1 MTETNT
7 TNRSKDAMN
16 ENSQKITDQENLEDF
31 KIIQELKNISID
43 SDDLSSLIKAL
54 ENFECKLKS
63 LNNVDNIFI
72 NEVFAIFDR
81 LINKD
86 NIKINL
92 ILSRIYIDIISNDS
106 LYKNYLMFE
115 KDDNNKI
122 DCLII
127 LISDCSSIIEKLEG
141 FVFDPEL
148 FKLKNKTMDL
158 LKCIYFNCKNKISN
172 DEKLRILEDLIDT
185 LPPKFYSNA
194 FIELNKN
201 KYLYDISKSQT
212 LDKIASFDDKFMQ
225 VNNYFEQFEVFKKFV
240 ENNSGSIKCTSIN
253 DENIGKNEVE
263 DNKENVADPE
273 KVYFYQNY
281 GLLLL
286 KFCKYHNY
294 IFLNREEQK
303 EDKIVDDENT
313 GGDNENARV
322 VFLLDKFKEEE
333 KKDENQINET
343 KEENKKNNIIEEILQ
358 DKQYHSVFDSKEYVD
373 LIRKEVNYYLQ
384 HTKNLEND
392 KNLKSLRSQ
401 MSYFISTLGKESYV
415 PLFLK
420 HLSKITIS
428 DNFTPS
434 FLTIVPAG
442 KVNKLYLET
451 KINENMLV
459 YIEFFLE
466 DKSKDITFEI
476 NKYDENTNSFKPMY
490 KEEKAKDINKF
501 FILCKEYSLYEI
513 IFNNDYSWFNS
524 KEVFY
529 RISLLKLSEKQN
541 QNIEN

>member
-1 MTETNT
+1 M
-7 TNRSKDAMN
+7 
-16 ENSQKITDQENLEDF
+16 
-31 KIIQELKNISID
+31 
-43 SDDLSSLIKAL
+43 
-54 ENFECKLKS
+54 
-63 LNNVDNIFI
+63 
-72 NEVFAIFDR
+72 
-81 LINKD
+81 
-86 NIKINL
+86 
-92 ILSRIYIDIISNDS
+92 
-106 LYKNYLMFE
+106 
-115 KDDNNKI
+115 
-122 DCLII
+122 
-127 LISDCSSIIEKLEG
+127 
-141 FVFDPEL
+141 
-148 FKLKNKTMDL
+148 
-158 LKCIYFNCKNKISN
+158 
-172 DEKLRILEDLIDT
+172 
-185 LPPKFYSNA
+185 
-194 FIELNKN
+194 
-201 KYLYDISKSQT
+201 
-212 LDKIASFDDKFMQ
+212 
-225 VNNYFEQFEVFKKFV
+225 
-240 ENNSGSIKCTSIN
+240 
-253 DENIGKNEVE
+253 
-263 DNKENVADPE
+263 
-273 KVYFYQNY
+273 
-281 GLLLL
+281 

-294 IFLNREEQK
+294 VFLNREEQK
-303 EDKIVDDENT
+303 EDKIVHDENT
-313 GGDNENARV
+313 GDDNENARV

-333 KKDENQINET
+333 KKEENQINET

-358 DKQYHSVFDSKEYVD
+358 DKQYHSVLDSKEYID
-373 LIRKEVNYYLQ
+373 LIQKEVNYYLE

-490 KEEKAKDINKF
+490 KEEKAKDIYKF

-541 QNIEN
+541 QNIEK

>member
-7 TNRSKDAMN
+7 TNRSNDSMN
-16 ENSQKITDQENLEDF
+16 ENSQKITDQENLEDS
-31 KIIQELKNISID
+31 KIIQELKNINID
-43 SDDLSSLIKAL
+43 SDDLPFLIKAL

-63 LNNVDNIFI
+63 LRNVGNIFT
-72 NEVFAIFDR
+72 NEVFKIFDR

-106 LYKNYLMFE
+106 LYNNYLMFE

-172 DEKLRILEDLIDT
+172 DEKLRILEELIDT

-201 KYLYDISKSQT
+201 KYLYDIFKSQT

-225 VNNYFEQFEVFKKFV
+225 VNNYFEQFEVFRKFV

-294 IFLNREEQK
+294 VFLNREEQK
-303 EDKIVDDENT
+303 EDKIVNDENT
-313 GGDNENARV
+313 GDDNENARV

-333 KKDENQINET
+333 KKEENQINET

-358 DKQYHSVFDSKEYVD
+358 DKQYHSVFDSKEYID
-373 LIRKEVNYYLQ
+373 LIKKEVNYYLQ

-392 KNLKSLRSQ
+392 KNLKSLRNQ

-490 KEEKAKDINKF
+490 KEEKAKDIYKF

-541 QNIEN
+541 QNIEK